1 MLPSCPFLC
10 HPDRHASPA
19 PHTELAPT
27 QCTEAWLCREKA
39 EKKEGRPKREKGEEE
54 KNPQGGGGGSDSGP
68 THSSRVT
75 GVDKVS
81 KQNSKALKHKC
92 SLVAKGMATLTQ
104 ADLLILKFALALEPT
119 HEKQTNK

>member
-1 MLPSCPFLC
+1 MYRGLALPGEG
-10 HPDRHASPA
+10 R
-19 PHTELAPT
+19 
-27 QCTEAWLCREKA
+27 
-39 EKKEGRPKREKGEEE
+39 KEGREAKEREGRGRKKIHKG
-54 KNPQGGGGGSDSGP
+54 GRSGSDSGP

-81 KQNSKALKHKC
+81 KQNSKALKHEC